1 VAGFLSLIASAN
13 EAGQFMQRRDFN
25 CIVLGVG
32 LSPIWAN
39 TAVALVIGQT
49 GTFAQTPAKNGVP
62 AMSTNDPMEA
72 VRQYIDPLTKVTQS

>member
-13 EAGQFMQRRDFN
+13 EAGQCMQRRDFN

-39 TAVALVIGQT
+39 TAVAQVIGQI
-49 GTFAQTPAKNGVP
+49 GTFAQTKRRTEWP
-62 AMSTNDPMEA
+62 
-72 VRQYIDPLTKVTQS
+72 R